1 MDTKTFIEITGMV
14 YVAGALGFYLTGN
27 LLFLIFMLLFPI
39 VFTIDM
45 WVRDEIATFMDKLV
59 HHEIHLP
66 FDKWLHHA
74 R

>member
-1 MDTKTFIEITGMV
+1 MNTKTFIEIIGMA
-14 YVAGALGFYLTGN
+14 YVAGAFGYYLTGN
-27 LLFLIFMLLFPI
+27 LLFFISMLLFPI
-39 VFTIDM
+39 VFTIDI

>member
-1 MDTKTFIEITGMV
+1 MDTKTFIYITGIV
-14 YVAGALGFYLTGN
+14 YGAGAFGYYLTEN

-39 VFTIDM
+39 VFAIDI
-45 WVRDEIATFMDKLV
+45 WVRDEIATFIDKLM
-59 HHEIHLP
+59 HHKIHFS

>member
-1 MDTKTFIEITGMV
+1 M
-14 YVAGALGFYLTGN
+14 AGAFGYYMTAN

-39 VFTIDM
+39 VFI
-45 WVRDEIATFMDKLV
+45 IDKLV
-59 HHEIHLP
+59 HHEIHFP